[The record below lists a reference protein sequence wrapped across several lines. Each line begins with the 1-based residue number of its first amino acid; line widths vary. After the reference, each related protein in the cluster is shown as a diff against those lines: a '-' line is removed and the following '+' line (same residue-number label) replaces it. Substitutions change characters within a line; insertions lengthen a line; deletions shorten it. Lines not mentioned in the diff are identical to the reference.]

1 MEESGGCCSG
11 CGGGDA
17 VEEVGAE
24 AEDGGEAR
32 GHFVGRD
39 WAIVSRES
47 ERESGNWLRF
57 LLSWVFKRVSPVTK

>member
-32 GHFVGRD
+32 GHFFGEAETD
-39 WAIVSRES
+39 GGGE
-47 ERESGNWLRF
+47 ERER
-57 LLSWVFKRVSPVTK
+57 

>member
-11 CGGGDA
+11 CGSGDA

-32 GHFVGRD
+32 GHFFGRD
-39 WAIVSRES
+39 WVFVSRES
-47 ERESGNWLRF
+47 ERESGELVAF
-57 LLSWVFKRVSPVTK
+57 SIDY

>member
-47 ERESGNWLRF
+47 EREWELVAFSIELEIGRAH
-57 LLSWVFKRVSPVTK
+57 V

>member
-24 AEDGGEAR
+24 AEAEDGGEAR
-32 GHFVGRD
+32 GHFFGRD
-39 WAIVSRES
+39 WVFVSRES
-47 ERESGNWLRF
+47 ERESGELVAF
-57 LLSWVFKRVSPVTK
+57 SIDY

>member
-11 CGGGDA
+11 CGGGGGDA

-32 GHFVGRD
+32 GHFFGRD
-39 WAIVSRES
+39 WVFVSRES
-47 ERESGNWLRF
+47 ERESGELVAF
-57 LLSWVFKRVSPVTK
+57 SIDY